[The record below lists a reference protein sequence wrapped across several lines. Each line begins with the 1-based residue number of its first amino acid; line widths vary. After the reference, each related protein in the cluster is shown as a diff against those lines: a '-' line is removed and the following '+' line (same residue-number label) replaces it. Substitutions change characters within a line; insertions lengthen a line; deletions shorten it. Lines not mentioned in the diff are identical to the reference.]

1 MTKNDYNCSQ
11 QELYSTGRIAW
22 NLCADNLE
30 PFTALKAKYTEGYV
44 TQNLADIEAAD
55 DMPDDRA
62 RYAPTAAARLELVQA
77 KDAVITCFNV
87 LKRYIFDAYPAD
99 MRKTMN
105 AAAGQGYFAKAN
117 DGSWIN
123 VSSLLSSAIPFME
136 ANMTALIANDN
147 MPATFADNFKAVKKT
162 FETKLK
168 DYNDADKVGSKLTNE
183 KIDLNNAIFGTMTSM
198 LSDAQSIFVQ
208 NPSLA
213 KEFVFANLVLQTR
226 GVRQSG
232 INGKV
237 TQVDKKKAI
246 ENAVITLV
254 DGDKSVKTPKDGR
267 FELFPVGA
275 GTYTLTIECVG
286 YETVTVKK
294 FVVKTGVMSR
304 LNVVMTAVLVDNLVA
319 TI

>member
-11 QELYSTGRIAW
+11 QELYSAGRIAW

-30 PFTALKAKYTEGYV
+30 PFTALKAKYTEGYI

-62 RYAPTAAARLELVQA
+62 RYAPAAAARLELMQA
-77 KDAVITCFNV
+77 KDAVMTCFNV
-87 LKRYIFDAYPAD
+87 LKRYIFDAYAAD

-105 AAAGQGYFAKAN
+105 AAAGQAYFAKAN
-117 DGSWIN
+117 DTSWIN
-123 VSSLLSSAIPFME
+123 VSSLLSSAIPFMD
-136 ANMTALIANDN
+136 ANMAALTANDN
-147 MPATFADNFKAVKKT
+147 MPVAFADNFKAVKKT

-183 KIDLNNAIFGTMTSM
+183 KIDLNNAIFATMSSM

-208 NPSLA
+208 DSNLA
-213 KEFVFANLVLQTR
+213 KEFVFATLVAQTR

-246 ENAVITLV
+246 ENAIVTLV
-254 DGDKSVKTPKDGR
+254 DENKSITTPKNGR

-275 GTYTLTIECVG
+275 GIYTLTIECAG

-294 FVVKTGVMSR
+294 FAVKTGVTSR
-304 LNVVMTAVLVDNLVA
+304 LNVVLTAVVVGNLIP